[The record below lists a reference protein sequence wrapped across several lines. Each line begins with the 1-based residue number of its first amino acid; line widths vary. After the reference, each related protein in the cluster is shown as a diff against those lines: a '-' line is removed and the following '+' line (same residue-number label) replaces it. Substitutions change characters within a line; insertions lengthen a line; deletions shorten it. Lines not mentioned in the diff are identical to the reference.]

1 MRAIEAPSVG
11 SASHAL
17 RPDDEPVL
25 FQRHVIAGATVFRA
39 GEQRRLYRVEHGA
52 ICHYVQFAAGAYE
65 VIEFAFP
72 GDIIGLGCLPTH
84 VSTATAMVDT
94 SVCVITDLDLER
106 ALTNDNR
113 LYFRLVEAKEREFD
127 FSRSRSRDAGPLSPL
142 QRVANFLLAIASIN
156 TSEGREPLIV
166 RDDVSSGF
174 VAEQLQMSID
184 TLAAALLSLRQSGA
198 VTVSDSGLRILD
210 IAALE
215 RLAASD

>member
-17 RPDDEPVL
+17 RPDDEPVQL
-25 FQRHVIAGATVFRA
+25 PRHIIAGATVFRA

-94 SVCVITDLDLER
+94 SVCVVTDLDLER

-127 FSRSRSRDAGPLSPL
+127 YSRSRSRNAGPLSPL
-142 QRVANFLLAIASIN
+142 QRVANFLLALASIN
-156 TSEGREPLIV
+156 ASEGREPLIV
-166 RDDVSSGF
+166 TDDVSTGF
-174 VAEQLQMSID
+174 VAEQLQMTIE
-184 TLAAALLSLRQSGA
+184 TLEAALLSLRRSGL
-198 VTVSDSGLRILD
+198 VTVTDSGLRILD
-210 IAALE
+210 VPALE
-215 RLAASD
+215 TLADST

>member
-17 RPDDEPVL
+17 RPDDEPVQL
-25 FQRHVIAGATVFRA
+25 PRHIIAGATVFRA

-94 SVCVITDLDLER
+94 SVCVVTDLDLER

-127 FSRSRSRDAGPLSPL
+127 YSRSRSRNAGPLSPL
-142 QRVANFLLAIASIN
+142 QRVANFLLALASIN
-156 TSEGREPLIV
+156 ASEGREPLIV
-166 RDDVSSGF
+166 TDDVSTGL
-174 VAEQLQMSID
+174 VAEQLQMTIE
-184 TLAAALLSLRQSGA
+184 TLEAALLSLRRSGL
-198 VTVSDSGLRILD
+198 VTVTDSGLRILD
-210 IAALE
+210 VPALE
-215 RLAASD
+215 TLADST